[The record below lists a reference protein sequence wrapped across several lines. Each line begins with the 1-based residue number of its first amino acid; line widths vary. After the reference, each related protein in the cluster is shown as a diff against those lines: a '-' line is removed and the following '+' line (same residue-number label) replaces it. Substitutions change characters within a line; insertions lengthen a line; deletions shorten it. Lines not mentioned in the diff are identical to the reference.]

1 VKLETEAF
9 VPNLYNPVRL
19 SAFHLLIEER
29 LKKEEKITESV
40 VATGKGAKRSKTI
53 PLERGQTCINRR

>member
-9 VPNLYNPVRL
+9 VPSLYNRVRL

-29 LKKEEKITESV
+29 LKKEEKTPKV
-40 VATGKGAKRSKTI
+40 LLL
-53 PLERGQTCINRR
+53 LERVQRRAKQFHSKGGNLV

>member
-9 VPNLYNPVRL
+9 APSLYNPVRL

-29 LKKEEKITESV
+29 QKKR
-40 VATGKGAKRSKTI
+40 GKTSEVLLL
-53 PLERGQTCINRR
+53 LERVQRKEKQFHSKGDKLV